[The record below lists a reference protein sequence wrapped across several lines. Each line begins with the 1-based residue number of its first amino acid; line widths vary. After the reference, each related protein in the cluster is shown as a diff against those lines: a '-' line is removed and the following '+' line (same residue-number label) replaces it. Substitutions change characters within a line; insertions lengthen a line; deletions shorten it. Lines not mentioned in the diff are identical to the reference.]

1 MPYPVTFSVREH
13 SIPAAESPSVATM
26 GEVIRHGHGIV
37 PPRPSRL
44 GEHLRHARSDTARIA
59 LRCPGTND
67 HWESGNRQSSS
78 VTRSASGAAPPRSC
92 TASSV
97 SSRGPW
103 SRRRYVCPGVSPALL
118 RWPARHTPHDARM
131 LPACGASTDGTRGR
145 PHRSWGVCARALRQ
159 RPAGRCLRIQG
170 IAMAGRHVIHG
181 VFLSGHPVLRHPIRH
196 HASYP
201 ISHSPDILCGG
212 FSDAWDRYGDT

>member
-131 LPACGASTDGTRGR
+131 LPACGASTDGTGGR
-145 PHRSWGVCARALRQ
+145 PHIGWRGCARALRQ
-159 RPAGRCLRIQG
+159 RPAGRRLSKPG
-170 IAMAGRHVIHG
+170 IATPVSVWSNGAYLVRRDM
-181 VFLSGHPVLRHPIRH
+181 LLHPLR
-196 HASYP
+196 
-201 ISHSPDILCGG
+201 
-212 FSDAWDRYGDT
+212 